1 MFKINQ
7 KQNKR
12 FFVVDDFYEDPMAV
26 REHALAQTYFPG
38 EGAVGERTRDQF
50 LFEGLKEKFEE
61 IMQVKIADI
70 TEDGFGWYNTGING
84 RFQSCIGGVPQV
96 FHCDA
101 QTWAAVLFLTPHA
114 PPQSGTS
121 FYRNKKSKVNGTG
134 MWHVMKNRYGAD
146 GLTFKS
152 TIETSNGKIVID
164 SQPTDEDDEEVTPTK
179 VGYSNFDTD
188 DRDILKKKFFE
199 LSK

>member
-1 MFKINQ
+1 MI
-7 KQNKR
+7 
-12 FFVVDDFYEDPMAV
+12 
-26 REHALAQTYFPG
+26 G
-38 EGAVGERTRDQF
+38 
-50 LFEGLKEKFEE
+50 
-61 IMQVKIADI
+61 DI
-70 TEDGFGWYNTGING
+70 II
-84 RFQSCIGGVPQV
+84 SV
-96 FHCDA
+96 A
-101 QTWAAVLFLTPHA
+101 
-114 PPQSGTS
+114 
-121 FYRNKKSKVNGTG
+121 RNKKSKVNGTG

-152 TIETSNGKIVID
+152 TIDASNGKIVID